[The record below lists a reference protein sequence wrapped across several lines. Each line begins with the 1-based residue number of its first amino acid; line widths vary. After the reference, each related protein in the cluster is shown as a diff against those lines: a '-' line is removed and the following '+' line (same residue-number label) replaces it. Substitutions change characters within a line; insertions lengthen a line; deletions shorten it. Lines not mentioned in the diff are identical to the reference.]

1 MTEDKLS
8 VLAGKQSC
16 PVCGSISNKGATRCP
31 ECGTFHSGIHL
42 EERSAPTPEERVA
55 ARLVDPSDYSINPS
69 SAILEEEFAGD
80 EGAVKSWSG
89 GSTDFTFVDEE
100 IKEKEEKKSRPIIPE
115 SEEVHSD

>member
-16 PVCGSISNKGATRCP
+16 PVCGSISNKGTSRCP

-55 ARLVDPSDYSINPS
+55 ARQVNPLDYSINPS
-69 SAILEEEFAGD
+69 SAIIKEEFEGD
-80 EGAVKSWSG
+80 EGAVKSWAG
-89 GSTDFTFVDEE
+89 GSTDFSFIDE
-100 IKEKEEKKSRPIIPE
+100 KEPKKEEKKSEPIIPE
-115 SEEVHSD
+115 SEEIHSD

>member
-16 PVCGSISNKGATRCP
+16 PVCGSISNKGTSRCP

-42 EERSAPTPEERVA
+42 EERPPPTPEERIA
-55 ARLVDPSDYSINPS
+55 ARLSDPLDYSINPT
-69 SAILEEEFAGD
+69 SAIIEEEFTSD

-89 GSTDFTFVDEE
+89 GSTDFSFVDE
-100 IKEKEEKKSRPIIPE
+100 KKPKKEEKIPEPIIPE
-115 SEEVHSD
+115 SEEIHSD